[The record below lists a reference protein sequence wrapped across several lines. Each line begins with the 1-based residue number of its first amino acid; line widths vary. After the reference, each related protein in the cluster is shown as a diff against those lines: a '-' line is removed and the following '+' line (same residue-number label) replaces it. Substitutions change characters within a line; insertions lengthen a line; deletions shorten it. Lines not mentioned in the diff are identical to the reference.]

1 VTLFRPCIDLHQ
13 GRVKQIVG
21 GTLDKEDAPITNFVS
36 DKDARRYALCYK
48 QDNLRGGHVIQL
60 GPGNE
65 QAATSALS
73 AWPGGLQL
81 GGGITPDNGPS
92 WLEKGADKVIVT
104 SFLFTG
110 DLLDMDKV
118 KAMSDAV
125 GKDRLVID
133 LSCRRT
139 EDGFFVATNKWQTVT
154 KTPVNEETLNS
165 LSAYCAE
172 YLVHAADVEGKCRGI
187 DTELVRILGAFSPVP
202 CTYAGGAR
210 SLSDLD
216 TVKTLSNGRVDLTFG
231 SALDIFGGNLVCYE
245 DCVLWNAEQTG
256 SDQ

>member
-1 VTLFRPCIDLHQ
+1 MTLFRPCIDLHQ

-21 GTLDKEDAPITNFVS
+21 GTLGKDDAPVTNFVS
-36 DKDARRYALCYK
+36 DKDAAWYALCYK
-48 QDNLRGGHVIQL
+48 QDSLRGGHVIQL

-81 GGGITPDNGPS
+81 GGGITPDNGAF
-92 WLEKGADKVIVT
+92 WIAKGADKVIVT

-110 DLLDMDKV
+110 DRLDMDKV

-139 EDGFFVATNKWQTVT
+139 SHGFFVATNKWQTVT
-154 KTPVNEETLNS
+154 QTPLNEETLTL
-165 LSAYCAE
+165 LSSYCAE

-187 DTELVRILGAFSPVP
+187 DTELVRILGASSPIP
-202 CTYAGGAR
+202 STYAGGAK
-210 SLSDLD
+210 SLGDLD
-216 TVKTLSNGRVDLTFG
+216 TVKAVSNGRVDLTFG
-231 SALDIFGGNLVCYE
+231 SSLDIFGGDLVRYK
-245 DCVLWNAEQTG
+245 DCVNWNAEQV
-256 SDQ
+256 SSKQ